1 MSEPNSTIPIPPVQV
16 TMVDS
21 GIRLAGASPLTDGT
35 IATTPDHQPNL
46 RVTVIG
52 PIQAIAVRFA
62 YAFLTALVG
71 LLVAAMTPAG
81 GKLLYTSDFFSL
93 LLTCGSLALPG
104 AALGLLKDLVT
115 IFGRLEAKYP
125 LATGNV

>member
-1 MSEPNSTIPIPPVQV
+1 MSEPTSMIPIPPVQV

-21 GIRLAGASPLTDGT
+21 GIRLAGASPLNTGT
-35 IATTPDHQPNL
+35 VAMTPDHQPNIV
-46 RVTVIG
+46 VTVIG
-52 PIQAIAVRFA
+52 PLQAIAVRFG

-81 GKLLYTSDFFSL
+81 GKLLYTADFLSL
-93 LLTCGSLALPG
+93 LMTCASLALPG

-115 IFGRLEAKYP
+115 IFGRLEARYP